1 MSPGQSELHSETLP
15 LKKGTEPG
23 GRSKEEEEEEGER
36 EERRRKE
43 EGRGRRGKRTGEEEG
58 WVRERQYGAGDMFSR
73 ESLGPQSLL
82 PHLLP
87 GWHKVNSLLDHGF
100 TGGPKSMVQ
109 TSHGQEP
116 QA

>member
-23 GRSKEEEEEEGER
+23 GRSKEEEEEEGEG

-58 WVRERQYGAGDMFSR
+58 WVRKEVAVWCWRHVLQRVAGTPVPPS
-73 ESLGPQSLL
+73 P
-82 PHLLP
+82 
-87 GWHKVNSLLDHGF
+87 F
-100 TGGPKSMVQ
+100 TSWLAQGEQ
-109 TSHGQEP
+109 F
-116 QA
+116 A